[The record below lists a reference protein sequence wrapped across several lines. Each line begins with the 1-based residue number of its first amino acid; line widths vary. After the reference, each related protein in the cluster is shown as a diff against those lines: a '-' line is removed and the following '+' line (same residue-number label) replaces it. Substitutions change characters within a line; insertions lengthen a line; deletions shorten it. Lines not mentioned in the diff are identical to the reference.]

1 MSEKADPAVAT
12 AHQAAA
18 QFGIVPQNRPQRD
31 LILTNKRPRR
41 IVPVPVGA
49 KLENLF
55 EAYEKKDRFCVTIRM
70 VFSMS
75 SSYRLNAKSLRGE
88 GEDFFAA
95 RREIPTAIPAI
106 GTRVIR
112 CALLPLPLIHS
123 ASLHAFLNSKDY
135 LEKRMG
141 MTRVDRKPN
150 HFFFQVVGDLNRAT
164 PGEFS

>member
-75 SSYRLNAKSLRGE
+75 SSYRLNAKSSRGE
-88 GEDFFAA
+88 GEDFLPRGVKFRQPSLQSEPESSAA
-95 RREIPTAIPAI
+95 
-106 GTRVIR
+106 
-112 CALLPLPLIHS
+112 
-123 ASLHAFLNSKDY
+123 
-135 LEKRMG
+135 
-141 MTRVDRKPN
+141 
-150 HFFFQVVGDLNRAT
+150 HFYHC
-164 PGEFS
+164 P